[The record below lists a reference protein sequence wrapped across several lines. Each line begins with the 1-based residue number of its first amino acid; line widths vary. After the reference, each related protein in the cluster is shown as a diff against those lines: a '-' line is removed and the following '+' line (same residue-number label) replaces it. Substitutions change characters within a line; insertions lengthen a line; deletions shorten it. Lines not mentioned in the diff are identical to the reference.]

1 MSQRLT
7 QFVLDEATKGEVEDF
22 VIAHLERKA
31 VERVF
36 GGKDIGGIRDAR
48 ELLKSAFTEMEVLFK
63 PEREKKVDT
72 PE

>member
-22 VIAHLERKA
+22 VIKHLERKA

-36 GGKDIGGIRDAR
+36 GGKEVAGIREAR
-48 ELLKSAFTEMEVLFK
+48 EFLLSAFSEMETLFK
-63 PEREKKVDT
+63 PERENKIDT